1 LFLRCFDFLRSGF
14 VIPDQTQESILAWQ
28 GLAWCGKARQ
38 GKARQGKARQ
48 GKARQGKAR
57 QGVVLFNRAMVF
69 NLLWRMM

>member
-38 GKARQGKARQ
+38 GKARQGKAWFYLIGQ
-48 GKARQGKAR
+48 WFLIFYGG
-57 QGVVLFNRAMVF
+57 
-69 NLLWRMM
+69 